1 VPIRNKLKPTALA
14 LPGAKLL
21 KSLTNIF
28 FYLEDTENIITISN
42 PFVQILKIW
51 SPGRTPEASLKTKT
65 IRTTEVFLP

>member
-1 VPIRNKLKPTALA
+1 MPLAA

-28 FYLEDTENIITISN
+28 FCLEDTKNGITITN

-51 SPGRTPEASLKTKT
+51 SPGRAAGGKLKNHY
-65 IRTTEVFLP
+65 E